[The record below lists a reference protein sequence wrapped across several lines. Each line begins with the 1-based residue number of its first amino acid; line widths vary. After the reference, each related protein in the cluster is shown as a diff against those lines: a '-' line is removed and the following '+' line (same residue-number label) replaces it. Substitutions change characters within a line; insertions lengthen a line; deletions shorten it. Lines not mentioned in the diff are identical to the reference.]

1 MTNISEI
8 FITTFKSFKDLMI
21 FTFSKDANIYDE
33 KIMEK
38 IFSDKDNKQ
47 KLLDALNANTNESI
61 EIKLDS
67 NNKLEIVE

>member
-1 MTNISEI
+1 MNNISEI
-8 FITTFKSFKDLMI
+8 FTTTFKSFKDLMI
-21 FTFSKDANIYDE
+21 FTFSKDTNIYDE

-47 KLLDALNANTNESI
+47 KLLDALNANTNEPI